1 MQPRVLLIKSR
12 SLVTKN
18 MGSNPPLGVMYLA
31 AYLRQQLGAEV
42 RLLDL
47 KFLARPVEDVLAQV
61 ADFRPHLVGLSALTA
76 ESHMANK
83 VAAAMGRAAPGLPLI
98 MGGPHPTVAPEEALA
113 VEEIDAAVLGEG
125 EETLA
130 ELCRLIMDAGEGW
143 RDPAALGAVA
153 GVAYRGPDGQV
164 LRSPA
169 RPQLEDLD
177 ALPFPAWD
185 LIDVDAFARLP
196 GMASAGIRPY
206 MPIFTS
212 RGCPY
217 GCRYCQHMFGRR
229 FRARSVE
236 NVVAEILEIRRLG
249 ITDVEVLDDISNFDA
264 QRLEGIFEEL
274 LRRGAPTTFSFPN
287 GVRADLLRPRT
298 MELLKRVGAGEVS
311 VAVETASP
319 RLQKLLR
326 KNLDLEKVRRNIN
339 RMADLRIPT
348 RGFFM
353 LGFPGETRQELQA
366 TVDYACGSRLH
377 LALFFTVNPYQNA
390 DLLRLYREQGMEPP
404 RVSSIDHEYYGSPFN
419 GSELPDAEFRRFYR
433 LAYLRFFANPR
444 RIYRIARD
452 RGQYR
457 DLPRRVYGLV
467 TNINSFRR
475 LREEDG
481 EGVDG

>member
-1 MQPRVLLIKSR
+1 MMARVLLIKSR

-31 AYLRQQLGAEV
+31 AYLRQRLGAEV

-47 KFLARPVEDVLAQV
+47 KFLDRPVEDVLAQ
-61 ADFRPHLVGLSALTA
+61 AAAFRPDLVGLSALTA
-76 ESHMANK
+76 ESHMAQK
-83 VAAAMGRAAPGLPLI
+83 VAKALRRAHPALPLI

-113 VEEIDAAVLGEG
+113 DVEIDAAVLGEG

-130 ELCRLIMDAGEGW
+130 ELGQLILDQGEAW
-143 RDPAALGAVA
+143 REPAALGAVR
-153 GVAYRGPDGQV
+153 GIAYRGDGGEV
-164 LRSPA
+164 IRSGA
-169 RPQLEDLD
+169 RPPIEDLD

-185 LIDVDAFARLP
+185 LIDTDRFARLP

-236 NVVAEILEIRRLG
+236 NVVAEIQEIRRLG
-249 ITDVEVLDDISNFDA
+249 ITELELVDDISNFDPE
-264 QRLEGIFEEL
+264 RLEGIFEEL
-274 LRRGAPTTFSFPN
+274 LRRGAPATFSFPN

-298 MELLKRVGAGEVS
+298 MQLLKRVGAGEVS

-326 KNLDLEKVRRNIN
+326 KNLDLDKVRQNIDM
-339 RMADLRIPT
+339 MADLRIPT

-353 LGFPGETRQELQA
+353 LGFPGETRQELRA
-366 TVDYACGSRLH
+366 TVDYACSSRLH

-404 RVSSIDHEYYGSPFN
+404 AVSSIDHEYYGSPFN

-433 LAYLRFFANPR
+433 AAYLRFFANPR

-475 LREEDG
+475 LSEEERG
-481 EGVDG
+481 